1 MSENKIPARSFFDWC
16 VRRSG
21 GNQGG
26 IAVAAQAAFHQNG
39 ISELAVSADLDLE
52 KAVLGEKKSG
62 IALVEKVVKHTVGI
76 LAAVSQV
83 CAEHNANVIEVT
95 QSVMEELFVMVMLV
109 NIDHLSGGIN
119 GLSQSMNELGE
130 EKNLKIHVMHEDI
143 FHSMHRI

>member
-62 IALVEKVVKHTVGI
+62 LALVEKVVKHTVGI
-76 LAAVSQV
+76 LAD
-83 CAEHNANVIEVT
+83 AEKAGLDTVEGFRCIGRIF
-95 QSVMEELFVMVMLV
+95 LFRRRGMGR
-109 NIDHLSGGIN
+109 SGSSDGI
-119 GLSQSMNELGE
+119 
-130 EKNLKIHVMHEDI
+130 
-143 FHSMHRI
+143 RC